1 MASKTIEP
9 IRPHANY
16 LTIGALRGVAA
27 LLVVAFHAW
36 FTVQER
42 FGGGG
47 PGVLA
52 HGTAG
57 VDIFFVISGFVMVV
71 SSQNLARQDDGWRT
85 FLWRRLIR
93 IIPLY
98 WLLTTAMLAI
108 QALLPSMMHHAP
120 ADLGNIIASYLFIPS
135 RDGAGE
141 LRPVLAPGWT
151 LTFEMMFYLL
161 FTFCL
166 FMRVSI
172 FKIAT
177 PIFVVLAGLALLRED
192 DWPGWTFMFSE
203 LPIEFLLGAAVG
215 HFAVRGKFIG
225 TLPAL
230 IGLVVAAAA
239 FIGLPPGPI
248 ISNAQGVG
256 AVSLRLLTYGVPATI
271 AVASLVALETP
282 ARALLPSFVLALGD
296 ASYSI
301 YLGHGF
307 VLAAMAAIAIK
318 MGGGHAGA
326 FIAVSTV
333 AAGIGGLLL
342 YFVIEVRMQKTL
354 RRWLL
359 RPAKAAERD
368 VPSLARS

>member
-1 MASKTIEP
+1 M
-9 IRPHANY
+9 NY

-42 FGGGG
+42 LGGGG

-71 SSQNLARQDDGWRT
+71 SSQNLAREADGWRT

-108 QALLPSMMHHAP
+108 QAALPSMMHHAP
-120 ADLGNIIASYLFIPS
+120 ADVANIVASYLFIPS

-161 FTFCL
+161 FTLCL
-166 FMRVSI
+166 FARVSI

-177 PIFVVLAGLALLRED
+177 PIFAVLAALALMRED
-192 DWPGWTFMFSE
+192 DWPGWTFVFSE

-215 HFAVRGKFIG
+215 HYTVRGKFVG
-225 TLPAL
+225 AVPAL
-230 IGLVVAAAA
+230 VGLVVAAAA
-239 FIGLPPGPI
+239 FIILPPGPI

-256 AVSLRLLTYGVPATI
+256 AVSLRLLTYGIPAMI
-271 AVASLVALETP
+271 AVACLVALERP
-282 ARALLPSFVLALGD
+282 ARAVLPSWVLALGD

-307 VLAAMAAIAIK
+307 VLAAMAAVAVK
-318 MGGGHAGA
+318 VGGGHAGA
-326 FIAVSTV
+326 FILLSTI
-333 AAGIGGLLL
+333 AAGVGGLLL
-342 YFVIEVRMQKTL
+342 YFVIEMRMQVTL

-359 RPAKAAERD
+359 RPGKAAERD
-368 VPSLARS
+368 AMGLARSQR